1 MKGGMD
7 MKRKDGLDELALA
20 AGGYADTELEMAVL
34 GAAMLEQE
42 ALPVVLEML
51 DEACFADEGH
61 RLIFGALRGLFA
73 DGAPVDFLTV
83 TDRLRR
89 SGRLE
94 DAGGPHGVTRLLSG
108 VFSAAHLE
116 FHCRI
121 LKQLAVRRAA
131 LRLVYGLQAQVA
143 DTATDVYDVFV
154 KGVQGFQRLLDG
166 SEMVCNLHDMDEVMR
181 LTLEAGLKRKV
192 TAHNGLTGVDTGLT
206 ELNRITGGW
215 QPGTLVC
222 TAARPGDG
230 KTALDLFFARAAA
243 RSGVPVVVFSMEMGA
258 RELGDRLLLGVADV
272 NVDHWKAG
280 GCTDSEMAEVDRA
293 MEELRSLPIRVDDTP
308 YNSVDQLCV
317 VAKSLHAKGCCGL
330 VVVDY
335 LQLLDVAH
343 PGRTREQEVA
353 ECCRK
358 LKALARKLACPV
370 IISSQLNRQS
380 EGMPARVPELS
391 HLRESGAIE
400 QDSDM
405 VLLLYRPERARMRV
419 YGDRKLPTEGMVVAI
434 VAKHRNGQTGEVIF
448 RHNDSMTQ
456 MADW

>member
-1 MKGGMD
+1 
-7 MKRKDGLDELALA
+7 
-20 AGGYADTELEMAVL
+20 
-34 GAAMLEQE
+34 
-42 ALPVVLEML
+42 
-51 DEACFADEGH
+51 
-61 RLIFGALRGLFA
+61 
-73 DGAPVDFLTV
+73 
-83 TDRLRR
+83 
-89 SGRLE
+89 
-94 DAGGPHGVTRLLSG
+94 
-108 VFSAAHLE
+108 
-116 FHCRI
+116 
-121 LKQLAVRRAA
+121 
-131 LRLVYGLQAQVA
+131 
-143 DTATDVYDVFV
+143 
-154 KGVQGFQRLLDG
+154 
-166 SEMVCNLHDMDEVMR
+166 
-181 LTLEAGLKRKV
+181 
-192 TAHNGLTGVDTGLT
+192 
-206 ELNRITGGW
+206 
-215 QPGTLVC
+215 
-222 TAARPGDG
+222 
-230 KTALDLFFARAAA
+230 
-243 RSGVPVVVFSMEMGA
+243 MEMGA

-272 NVDHWKAG
+272 DVDHWKAG